1 MNLNKLSHLPEWDDL
16 GFRQEE
22 EEWKPNPTS
31 DACRAMYKQW
41 QQVMIVLTGAMECIK
56 PEEKEGGFS
65 PDHWED
71 HKAMILGDAFQ
82 VAAKIR
88 SSEVGLYAIRM
99 ENGAIIRKN
108 AQFIKSSML
117 SMMSEEVID
126 EEHGKVVRDEIDV
139 FRDLFKNWV
148 STFEKDEYEDE
159 WGLFI

>member
-1 MNLNKLSHLPEWDDL
+1 
-16 GFRQEE
+16 
-22 EEWKPNPTS
+22 
-31 DACRAMYKQW
+31 
-41 QQVMIVLTGAMECIK
+41 MECIK